1 VVLDEADNL
10 TDAAQSQLKGVMNV
24 KHGVFILTTNHLE
37 QIDRAIQNRCHL
49 IPMLAAPPQQWV
61 PSVAK
66 VLTACGLSVPPLD
79 VLLPVIES
87 GNGSGRDIMTAAMSI
102 AIKAKAQQ
110 GLAR

>member
-1 VVLDEADNL
+1 
-10 TDAAQSQLKGVMNV
+10 MNA
-24 KHGVFILTTNHLE
+24 KHGVFILTTNHLD

-66 VLTACGLSVPPLD
+66 VLTACGLPVPPLD

-87 GNGSGRDIMTAAMSI
+87 GNGSGRDILTAAMRI